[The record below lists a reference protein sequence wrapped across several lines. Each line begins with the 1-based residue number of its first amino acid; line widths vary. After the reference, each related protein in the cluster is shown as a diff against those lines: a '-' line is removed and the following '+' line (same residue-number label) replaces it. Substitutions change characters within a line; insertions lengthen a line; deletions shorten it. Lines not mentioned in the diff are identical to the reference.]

1 MSAEPGRKTAYSNDL
16 RWRIV
21 YQRIAVN
28 LPLVKIAQNL
38 NVAVSTVHH
47 IYRLFEESGT
57 VDPLSPRK
65 RLECR
70 RLDLRSEL
78 YVVGV
83 MYLGELCVEIM
94 HVFGIE
100 ISPSTVCRTLRRY
113 GLTRKKIRQVALQR
127 SSELRGAFMAQCFL
141 LKRDMLVWTI
151 GIYVV
156 LTATFKFCAI
166 FTSGRF
172 IAILWQTMRHRRSF
186 EYAVFLPGSA
196 DISDSNVQTSHL
208 YALYANL
215 RRIRITDNGIFER
228 NRNRLYKFEK
238 SSESTN

>member
-1 MSAEPGRKTAYSNDL
+1 MSLSPTMSSLILSLLGIWTLPCFILYTHMLVVVLFWRSMSAEPGRKTAYSNYL

-21 YQRIAVN
+21 YQRIAMN

-38 NVAVSTVHH
+38 NVAVSTVHR

-65 RLECR
+65 RLDCR
-70 RLDLRSEL
+70 RLSDLRSEL

-83 MYLGELCVEIM
+83 ILENPSMYLGELCVEIM

-151 GIYVV
+151 GIYGV
-156 LTATFKFCAI
+156 LY
-166 FTSGRF
+166 
-172 IAILWQTMRHRRSF
+172 LL
-186 EYAVFLPGSA
+186 LP
-196 DISDSNVQTSHL
+196 
-208 YALYANL
+208 
-215 RRIRITDNGIFER
+215 
-228 NRNRLYKFEK
+228 
-238 SSESTN
+238 

>member
-1 MSAEPGRKTAYSNDL
+1 MSAEPGRKTVYSNDL
-16 RWRIV
+16 RWPIV
-21 YQRIAVN
+21 YQKKTMN

-38 NVAVSTVHH
+38 NVAVSKVHR
-47 IYRLFEESGT
+47 IYRLFEGSGT

-65 RLECR
+65 RLDCR

-83 MYLGELCVEIM
+83 ILENPSMYLGELCIEIM

-100 ISPSTVCRTLRRY
+100 ISPSTACRTLRRY

-151 GIYVV
+151 GIYGV
-156 LTATFKFCAI
+156 LY
-166 FTSGRF
+166 
-172 IAILWQTMRHRRSF
+172 LL
-186 EYAVFLPGSA
+186 LP
-196 DISDSNVQTSHL
+196 
-208 YALYANL
+208 
-215 RRIRITDNGIFER
+215 
-228 NRNRLYKFEK
+228 
-238 SSESTN
+238 